1 LDSTS
6 LVTPLPQ
13 ELELSEKQRN
23 IIAVL
28 DSVIFGTKLVIK
40 INEPF
45 PKVGEPVSIDIE
57 HDESGAPVCVGL
69 YVLSSNTCYSYTDLQ
84 HLRSFNLRSLDL
96 IAHNGKTD
104 LELLEIWGCA
114 VSPRDLFYDTQL
126 MGHIIDSSLRTYGL
140 KDMAKR
146 DLGLEY
152 PSYEDIVGKRG
163 AKNRVTLDKQPIDLV
178 LKYNALDCYVTAKI
192 YKKQCLYLTE
202 SHQTYYNEVEGPL
215 SLILGAMESR
225 GVRVSLEYL
234 KALKG
239 TLEAQKD
246 PLEQTIKN
254 ELGDI
259 NLNSPKQL
267 LEALHAKEIFPELKG
282 KPSTDKRALS
292 GQISHGVVK
301 TLLSYSEVDTLLS
314 SFVYPY
320 LERNQTVVHPF
331 YNQTGTRTGRLSCS
345 NPNLLQIPIRSENG
359 KLVRCMFVPRD
370 GFKMGDC
377 DFGQIE
383 PRLLGHFSRD
393 KQMCD
398 MFNSGVDFH
407 DFTQDRL
414 HIDRQRAKVL
424 NLSVGYRATYKSVS
438 SQLKCSETEAQAQI
452 DAWWA
457 MFPGLRRW
465 QDKLIWESKRSGYF
479 TTLLGRRIKVDGLDS
494 NNKWKREAAERQLI
508 NNIAQASA
516 REVMVKAMIRI
527 NRDLGFSPSF
537 GLLVQIYDELLFES
551 QSIENDMPL
560 VIDNMVNAVKLDVP
574 LTVDGKIGDNW
585 SQCH

>member
-1 LDSTS
+1 MDSTS
-6 LVTPLPQ
+6 LAMPLPQ
-13 ELELSEKQRN
+13 ELELSEKQRT
-23 IIAVL
+23 IIAAL
-28 DSVIFGTKLVIK
+28 DSAIFGTKLVIK

-45 PKVGEPVSIDIE
+45 PAVTEPVSIDIE
-57 HDESGAPVCVGL
+57 HDESGEPVCVGL

-84 HLRSFNLRSLDL
+84 HLRNFNLRSLDL

-114 VSPRDLFYDTQL
+114 VSPKDLFYDTQL
-126 MGHIIDSSLRTYGL
+126 MGHILDSSLRTYGL
-140 KDMAKR
+140 KDMAQR
-146 DLGLEY
+146 ELGLEY
-152 PSYEDIVGKRG
+152 PSYEAIVGKRG
-163 AKNRVTLDKQPIDLV
+163 AKTRVTLDKQPIDLV
-178 LKYNALDCYVTAKI
+178 IKYNSLDCYATAKLYVKQSI
-192 YKKQCLYLTE
+192 YLKKQ
-202 SHQTYYNEVEGPL
+202 HQDYYNEVEGPL

-254 ELGDI
+254 ELGNI

-331 YNQTGTRTGRLSCS
+331 FNQTGTRTGRLSCS
-345 NPNLLQIPIRSENG
+345 NPNLLQIPTRSENG
-359 KLVRCMFVPRD
+359 KLVRRMFIPRE
-370 GFKMGDC
+370 GFTMGDC

-383 PRLLGHFSRD
+383 PRLLAHLSKD
-393 KQMCD
+393 EALCA
-398 MFNSGVDFH
+398 MFNSGIDFH
-407 DFTQDRL
+407 VFTQTRL
-414 HIDRQRAKVL
+414 EIDRQKAKIL

-438 SQLKCSETEAQAQI
+438 AQLKCSETEAQTQI
-452 DAWWA
+452 DQWWS

-479 TTLLGRRIKVDGLDS
+479 TTLLGRRIKVDSLDS

-508 NNIAQASA
+508 NNIAQSGA

-527 NRDLGFSPSF
+527 NSAFGLSASF
-537 GLLVQIYDELLFES
+537 GLLVQVYDELLFES
-551 QSIENDMPL
+551 QDIESDIKI

-574 LTVDGKIGDNW
+574 LTVDGKIGLNW
-585 SQCH
+585 SECH

>member
-6 LVTPLPQ
+6 LAMPLPQ
-13 ELELSEKQRN
+13 ELELSEKQRT
-23 IIAVL
+23 IIAAL
-28 DSVIFGTKLVIK
+28 DSAIFGTKLVIK

-45 PKVGEPVSIDIE
+45 PAVTEPVSIDIE
-57 HDESGAPVCVGL
+57 HDESGEPVCVGL

-84 HLRSFNLRSLDL
+84 HLRNFNLRSLDL

-114 VSPRDLFYDTQL
+114 VSPKDLFYDTQL
-126 MGHIIDSSLRTYGL
+126 MGHILDSSLRTYGL
-140 KDMAKR
+140 KDMAQR
-146 DLGLEY
+146 ELGLEY
-152 PSYEDIVGKRG
+152 PSYEAIVGKRG
-163 AKNRVTLDKQPIDLV
+163 AKTRVTLDKQPIDLV
-178 LKYNALDCYVTAKI
+178 IKYNSLDCYATAKLYVKQSI
-192 YKKQCLYLTE
+192 YLKKQ
-202 SHQTYYNEVEGPL
+202 HQDYYNEVEGPL

-254 ELGDI
+254 ELGNI

-331 YNQTGTRTGRLSCS
+331 FNQTGTRTGRLSCS
-345 NPNLLQIPIRSENG
+345 NPNLLQIPTRSENG
-359 KLVRCMFVPRD
+359 KLVRRMFIPRE
-370 GFKMGDC
+370 GFTMGDC

-383 PRLLGHFSRD
+383 PRLLAHLSKD
-393 KQMCD
+393 EALCA
-398 MFNSGVDFH
+398 MFNSGIDFH
-407 DFTQDRL
+407 VFTQTRL
-414 HIDRQRAKVL
+414 EIDRQKAKIL

-438 SQLKCSETEAQAQI
+438 AQLKCSETEAQTQI
-452 DAWWA
+452 DQWWS

-479 TTLLGRRIKVDGLDS
+479 TTLLGRRIKVDSLDS

-508 NNIAQASA
+508 NNIAQSGA

-527 NRDLGFSPSF
+527 NSAFGLSASF
-537 GLLVQIYDELLFES
+537 GLLVQVYDELLFES
-551 QSIENDMPL
+551 QDIESDIKI

-574 LTVDGKIGDNW
+574 LTVDGKIGLNW
-585 SQCH
+585 SECH